1 MDMCIELEGHHPS
14 QDNECREILK
24 NQGFKKIAKLHIS
37 EIYKFED
44 YDRANLLY
52 DASKKASLEDYQL
65 KPYAKKQLQ
74 NVEEELK
81 RSRN

>member
-1 MDMCIELEGHHPS
+1 MQRNPEKSRL
-14 QDNECREILK
+14 Q
-24 NQGFKKIAKLHIS
+24 KIAKLHIS

-65 KPYAKKQLQ
+65 KQYAKKQL
-74 NVEEELK
+74 K
-81 RSRN
+81 MSKKS